1 MPVACSSSALTG
13 QSGSVYYTPAATKFC
28 LLAVDFPAGNGV
40 ITVPPEHDFRIG
52 DPVIFT
58 ATGTAT
64 LDSGITGSTSY
75 TVSAI
80 SSTTI
85 TIVETSGGGAVTLSG
100 NGSDGTGHVEIEYSP
115 FGAICD
121 ITSWSL
127 SIEREE
133 LDVTTLPCGLGV
145 SGGKYAAFR
154 RTQAGYASATG
165 TMTLLFTDSNVALGQ
180 RMLDN
185 IMLRDQSGA
194 QVRLFINTKS
204 DGGANPEPDLA
215 TSTYIEGAISMT
227 SCNTD
232 VNPDDPTTAEV
243 SFSVQDINHLFKV
256 AI

>member
-28 LLAVDFPAGNGV
+28 LLAADFPSGSGV
-40 ITVPPEHDFRIG
+40 ITVPTEHDFRVG

-58 ATGTAT
+58 PTGTAS
-64 LDSGITGSTSY
+64 LDSGITASTSY

-80 SSTTI
+80 TTTTI
-85 TIVETSGGGAVTLSG
+85 TIVTTSTGAAVTLAG
-100 NGSDGTGHVEIEYSP
+100 DGTDGTGHVEIEYAP

-121 ITSWSL
+121 ITAWSL
-127 SIEREE
+127 NIEREE
-133 LDVTTLPCGLGV
+133 LEVTTLPCGLGV

-154 RTQAGYASATG
+154 RTQAGYASASG
-165 TMTLLFTDSNVALGQ
+165 SMTLLFTDNNVSLGQ

-185 IMLRDQSGA
+185 IMLRDQNGA

-204 DGGANPEPDLA
+204 DGAATPEPDLA

-227 SCNTD
+227 SCNTS
-232 VNPDDPTTAEV
+232 VNPDDPTEAEV
-243 SFSVQDINHLFKV
+243 SFSVKDITHLFKV